1 MQYHTPETQQF
12 TEQTISRVVLCKA
25 GAEDTKMT
33 DSRSCCFSFFLSVSD
48 SLSPSSCWRLAT
60 VTLGVFCLSSVVAA
74 GVLAAKCKYGHGRE
88 TAITDRPDQVVFC
101 FPGHKCIPCPENWL
115 QYGED
120 CYYFSKEW
128 KTWKESK
135 AQCSALESRFLK
147 IESKEE
153 LDFIM
158 RSAQSYSSN
167 TFWIGLSRNGTEG
180 PWLWE
185 DGSAFPPDL
194 FQIQRASSSP
204 SLDCVWLQGA
214 NIGAAWCGGYK
225 FCICEKVVDPAAVEQ
240 VSYLDRH

>member
-1 MQYHTPETQQF
+1 
-12 TEQTISRVVLCKA
+12 
-25 GAEDTKMT
+25 MT

-74 GVLAAKCKYGHGRE
+74 GVLAAKISLVE

-153 LDFIM
+153 LVK
-158 RSAQSYSSN
+158 SYSSN

-194 FQIQRASSSP
+194 SLNNHQMQGPCQRQAS
-204 SLDCVWLQGA
+204 C
-214 NIGAAWCGGYK
+214 C
-225 FCICEKVVDPAAVEQ
+225 FTAV
-240 VSYLDRH
+240 

>member
-1 MQYHTPETQQF
+1 
-12 TEQTISRVVLCKA
+12 
-25 GAEDTKMT
+25 MT

-60 VTLGVFCLSSVVAA
+60 VTLGVFCLI
-74 GVLAAKCKYGHGRE
+74 E

-153 LDFIM
+153 L
-158 RSAQSYSSN
+158 SYSSN

-185 DGSAFPPDL
+185 DGSHCL
-194 FQIQRASSSP
+194 IVGVCLREKCCMGRALVLWTIAGSEM
-204 SLDCVWLQGA
+204 LQ
-214 NIGAAWCGGYK
+214 
-225 FCICEKVVDPAAVEQ
+225 KVKEGNDE
-240 VSYLDRH
+240 